1 MTEVDRRSSLDK
13 TARRLRLRRD
23 AQPQLLDGKAR
34 SVVASVGGLTRRVIR
49 LRLRI
54 ARMSFQRATVNV
66 FGPFSSLKN
75 LVVFGARGELN

>member
-1 MTEVDRRSSLDK
+1 MIAL
-13 TARRLRLRRD
+13 
-23 AQPQLLDGKAR
+23 
-34 SVVASVGGLTRRVIR
+34 VGGLISRVIR

-54 ARMSFQRATVNV
+54 ARMSFELFPEQTVNG